1 MVESKRHARNG
12 SCEGVLALVWRNEI
26 AVEIVHR
33 KGNRSMG
40 GEQFITFDF
49 CIVVD
54 NKAPKL
60 LMGGVREFGYLRV
73 QNRQIS
79 VHKFGYLRLV
89 SVSLCPKIWLF
100 EGRCC

>member
-1 MVESKRHARNG
+1 MI
-12 SCEGVLALVWRNEI
+12 SC
-26 AVEIVHR
+26 
-33 KGNRSMG
+33 
-40 GEQFITFDF
+40 
-49 CIVVD
+49 
-54 NKAPKL
+54 NKKTWFGMDRGPGKL

-89 SVSLCPKIWLF
+89 LVGLCPKIWLF